1 MDLCESRRGS
11 DTGSNAGAEAAAA
24 RSRPLPSATRAHR
37 IPWAVAALSLVL
49 GTSHANDALLHDDLV
64 KAAMTARYG
73 AAEVPPAPY
82 CWRYIHPEYGRY
94 CVRPLQEEWIGA
106 RGTRR
111 LYLLAGGV
119 PMRADGTIDPSPAHV
134 LPGLVGAFLVTV
146 DASGRLKFLA
156 GTDAFMFGSFGE
168 SGAFEARLV
177 KVGSDYHAWVF
188 SSGGTWQ
195 GVSVGWYHILAPHAD
210 RFVDL
215 SKIPTIREEDQ
226 AHRYSIEFVPAP
238 SHVYALTVTQLSDAA
253 DTKPRR
259 FVAPFNYR
267 DWRYEMPRGPS
278 TAGEL

>member
-1 MDLCESRRGS
+1 MAIREG
-11 DTGSNAGAEAAAA
+11 TAA
-24 RSRPLPSATRAHR
+24 RSRPLLSSARARHIR
-37 IPWAVAALSLVL
+37 WAVAALSLAL
-49 GTSHANDALLHDDLV
+49 GTSHARDALPHDGLV

-73 AAEVPPAPY
+73 AAEESPAPD
-82 CWRYIHPEYGRY
+82 CWRYLHPEYGRY
-94 CVRPLQEEWIGA
+94 CVRPVKEEWIGA
-106 RGTRR
+106 RGARR

-146 DASGRLKFLA
+146 DASGRPKFLA

-168 SGAFEARLV
+168 SGAVEARLV

-195 GVSVGWYHILAPHAD
+195 GVSVGWYHILAPRGD

-238 SHVYALTVTQLSDAA
+238 SHVYALTVTQLADAA

-259 FVAPFNYR
+259 FVVPFNYR
-267 DWRYEMPRGPS
+267 DWRYGMPRGPS
-278 TAGEL
+278 TAGER